1 MTGSA
6 GNTTASVLAV
16 VTADSAVMV
25 PDRVAA
31 IADAARARHG
41 DSVCAVLAYGSALR
55 ERDDPSRMVDLYLV
69 VDSYR
74 AAQDKGWLRVANRVL
89 PPNVYYIEIPFA
101 GSGGSDGRNKV
112 RSKYAMVG
120 LGHLERLV
128 GAETLHPYFW
138 ARFAQPTALVWARDE
153 AIADRVRRALARAV
167 LTLVEEA
174 WPLTSPAD
182 AAETRWVRAFVET
195 YRTELRSEG
204 PERARALYRAH
215 AGRYE
220 AIAAATAVNN
230 REPGNRR
237 DTGKR
242 AKIQRRWFVRRA
254 IGKPL
259 SVLRLLKAA
268 FTFEDGATYL
278 AAKIE
283 QHSGVEVGLTEWQRR
298 HPILASPGLAWRLYR
313 RGAIR

>member
-6 GNTTASVLAV
+6 GNTTAAVLAV
-16 VTADSAVMV
+16 VTADSAVPV

-31 IADAARARHG
+31 IAEAARARHG
-41 DSVCAVLAYGSALR
+41 ASVCAVLAYGSALR

-89 PPNVYYIEIPFA
+89 PPNVYYIEIPF
-101 GSGGSDGRNKV
+101 GGSDGSGGGNKV
-112 RSKYAMVG
+112 RSKYAMVS

-128 GAETLHPYFW
+128 GTETLHPYFW

-153 AIADRVRRALARAV
+153 AIADRVRRVLARAV

-204 PERARALYRAH
+204 PERARALYRVH
-215 AGRYE
+215 ADRYE
-220 AIAAATAVNN
+220 ALAAAIAVKG
-230 REPGNRR
+230 EPGNGS
-237 DTGKR
+237 DTEKR
-242 AKIQRRWFVRRA
+242 AKVRRRWFVRRA

-278 AAKIE
+278 ASKIE
-283 QHSGVEVGLTEWQRR
+283 QHSGVAVALTDWQRR
-298 HPILASPGLAWRLYR
+298 HPILAAPGLAWRLYR
-313 RGAIR
+313 QGAIR